1 MKATDMHIFLKG
13 IQIYAYHGVLPQEN
27 KVGSYFYIDLDI
39 KTDFSNAS
47 QTDKLNDTISYADI
61 YYRLKE
67 EMKITS
73 NLLEHV
79 AERIAERL
87 FHDFPSIME
96 MDIKIAKENPP
107 MGAIAQSIGISVH
120 YTRN

>member
-1 MKATDMHIFLKG
+1 MHIFLKG

-27 KVGSYFYIDLDI
+27 KVGCYFYIDLDI

-47 QTDKLNDTISYADI
+47 LTDNLEGTISYADI
-61 YYRLKE
+61 YSCLKE

-73 NLLEHV
+73 KLLEHV
-79 AERIAERL
+79 AERFAKRL
-87 FHDFPSIME
+87 FHNFPTIME
-96 MDIKIAKENPP
+96 MSVKISKENPP

-120 YTRN
+120 YTRS